1 MWANLRYSQENRVVH
16 CMLENKIDN
25 IFWQSF
31 TIKGKIVAD
40 ATLVAVLGPTI
51 LSLKTDDNSGGTHF
65 RIRLCN
71 A

>member
-1 MWANLRYSQENRVVH
+1 MILLMEF
-16 CMLENKIDN
+16 
-25 IFWQSF
+25 IFDALTLQGQSF

>member
-1 MWANLRYSQENRVVH
+1 
-16 CMLENKIDN
+16 MLCNCEKIG
-25 IFWQSF
+25 QSF

>member
-1 MWANLRYSQENRVVH
+1 MKLAEEKL
-16 CMLENKIDN
+16 DFF
-25 IFWQSF
+25 IFYAKWQSF
-31 TIKGKIVAD
+31 TIRGKIVAD

>member
-1 MWANLRYSQENRVVH
+1 MNGWKESQKNG
-16 CMLENKIDN
+16 LEKLVG
-25 IFWQSF
+25 QSF

>member
-1 MWANLRYSQENRVVH
+1 MPFTVGL
-16 CMLENKIDN
+16 NKHKR
-25 IFWQSF
+25 QSF

-40 ATLVAVLGPTI
+40 ATIVAVLGPTI

>member
-1 MWANLRYSQENRVVH
+1 MKP
-16 CMLENKIDN
+16 LEPKGSLQKIKYG
-25 IFWQSF
+25 IFHRDVWQSF
-31 TIKGKIVAD
+31 TIRGKIVAD